1 MGTLPL
7 KITDPMKQL
16 SALPDMSVKYSDAE
30 KAKLANAAKQFE
42 SLLTSMM
49 IKSMTQTTKGMFGDD
64 SFGGDYY
71 DTIFQNEIASFIS
84 KNKSLGVADMIYK
97 KMTGEDIT
105 SSPLPAAKPLNN
117 GNLNIKKDT
126 NPAPVEKP
134 VNIEKLNIKGNLNGI
149 PSITPSP
156 ATEKRLNRYDNIIEK
171 AAETFGV
178 NKNIIK
184 SVILTESAANDK
196 AVSGAKAKGLMQLID
211 STASDMGVGNIW
223 DPKQNIFGG
232 TKYLAGLLRKYNGNL
247 NLALAS
253 YNAGPENVDKYN
265 GIPPFEETQNYVTR
279 VNGYLKHFNGA
290 EDGND

>member
-7 KITDPMKQL
+7 KITDQVNHL
-16 SALPDMSVKYSDAE
+16 SGTPELASRYSNAD

-49 IKSMTQTTKGMFGDD
+49 IKSMTQTTEGMFGDK

-71 DTIFQNEIASFIS
+71 DTIFQNEISKFIS
-84 KNKSLGVADMIYK
+84 EKKSLGVAGIIYK
-97 KMTGEDIT
+97 KMTGEDLK
-105 SSPLPAAKPLNN
+105 SAPAAEIKP
-117 GNLNIKKDT
+117 
-126 NPAPVEKP
+126 A
-134 VNIEKLNIKGNLNGI
+134 VNEKLNIKSDVNPVPAEKPASSEKLNIKSDTNGI
-149 PSITPSP
+149 PSLTPSP
-156 ATEKRLNRYDNIIEK
+156 TTQKRLNKYDDIIDK

-184 SVILTESAANDK
+184 SVIMTESAANNK
-196 AVSGAKAKGLMQLID
+196 ALSGAKAKGLMQLID
-211 STASDMGVGNIW
+211 STASDMGVQNIW

-232 TKYLAGLLRKYNGNL
+232 TKYLAGLLRKYNGDL

-265 GIPPFEETQNYVTR
+265 GVPPFEETQNYVTR
-279 VNGYLKHFNGA
+279 VKGYLKHFSGV

>member
-7 KITDPMKQL
+7 KITDQVKHLTGTPEL
-16 SALPDMSVKYSDAE
+16 SSRYSDAE

-49 IKSMTQTTKGMFGDD
+49 IKSMTQSTQGMFGDN

-71 DTIFQNEIASFIS
+71 DTIFQNEIGSFIS

-97 KMTGEDIT
+97 KMTGEDLSAT
-105 SSPLPAAKPLNN
+105 PPAAQMPAVNEKAS
-117 GNLNIKKDT
+117 IK
-126 NPAPVEKP
+126 NAVVPPAAEKP
-134 VNIEKLNIKGNLNGI
+134 SSSGKLNIKNNSNGI
-149 PSITPSP
+149 PSISPSP
-156 ATEKRLNRYDNIIEK
+156 TTQKRLNKYDDIIEK

-184 SVILTESAANDK
+184 SVILTESAANNK
-196 AVSGAKAKGLMQLID
+196 ALSGAKAKGLMQLID

-232 TKYLAGLLRKYNGNL
+232 TKYLAGLLRKYNGDL

-279 VNGYLKHFNGA
+279 VKGYLKHFNGVQ
-290 EDGND
+290 DGND